1 MVPDPTVVEVVMAWF
16 AAATRGD
23 ASILDRHLSL
33 ERGTRLVGSD
43 AGEWLR
49 GGEAIGAFLR
59 GEVLGAGGAVR
70 FSPGDV
76 EGYSRGDVG
85 WAATR
90 LSISLPDGNEVNPR
104 WTAVM
109 VREHETWK
117 IVQTHASIAVG
128 NTEAGWTY
136 DDSPQ

>member
-1 MVPDPTVVEVVMAWF
+1 MVPDPTVIEVVTAWF

-33 ERGTRLVGSD
+33 SRGTRLVGSD
-43 AGEWLR
+43 ASEWLQ
-49 GGEAIGAFLR
+49 GGDAIGAFLR
-59 GEVLGAGGAVR
+59 REILGAGGAVK

-76 EGYSRGDVG
+76 EGYSHGDVG

-90 LSISLPDGNEVNPR
+90 LTISLPDGSEVSPR

-109 VREHETWK
+109 MREGEGWK

-128 NTEAGWTY
+128 NTDVGWTY
-136 DDSPQ
+136 DDSAQ